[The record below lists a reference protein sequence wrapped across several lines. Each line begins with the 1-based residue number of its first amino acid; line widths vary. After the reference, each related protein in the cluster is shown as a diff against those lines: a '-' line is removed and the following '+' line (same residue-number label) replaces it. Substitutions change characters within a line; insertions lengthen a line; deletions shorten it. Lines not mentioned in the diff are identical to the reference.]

1 MHLSLH
7 GIELHS
13 FVGAA
18 VRFPVGRGY
27 NGVKLDV
34 GRHIVQ
40 EVANLLRCQLNYI
53 KKHIHLGGAV
63 LGGRATA
70 RLPSRTRKGG
80 RLGRS
85 CR

>member
-18 VRFPVGRGY
+18 VRLPVGRGY
-27 NGVKLDV
+27 NGVELDV

-40 EVANLLRCQLNYI
+40 EVANLLRCQLNNI
-53 KKHIHLGGAV
+53 KKHIHLGEPYWAGVPPPASHLEPGKV
-63 LGGRATA
+63 AA
-70 RLPSRTRKGG
+70 
-80 RLGRS
+80 
-85 CR
+85 